1 MGKQQVIYVAPKTG
15 VPSFAAESLA
25 KSFLA
30 RHGSGL
36 DDLLRRF
43 SGVSGPEFRAAIER
57 AYGPGQ
63 TTPELAIALDEAADT
78 LLSLLGEPV
87 IALDVDNGHRRE
99 VDAGLRWYAA
109 RMSDLAKAARSM

>member
-1 MGKQQVIYVAPKTG
+1 MGQKQTIFVNPTNG
-15 VPSFAAESLA
+15 TPSFAAESLT
-25 KSFLA
+25 KSFLS
-30 RHGSGL
+30 RHGAGL

-43 SGVSGPEFRAAIER
+43 NGVSGPEFRAAIER

-87 IALDVDNGHRRE
+87 IALEVDNGRRLE

-109 RMSDLAKAARSM
+109 RMTDLAKAARSM